1 MIHLILKCFAQAS
14 GLKVNANKSSA
25 LPIRCGSINLDTI
38 LAPLGI
44 PCKSFP
50 VTYLGMPLSLRNLTK
65 ADLDPFLVKFGNK
78 TAAWKG
84 GLMAK
89 SGRLVLLKSGLTYGS
104 RNLHDDYPQAPCLGT
119 EKNCAALSS
128 MAMDRRG
135 HMQWWQMQGRM
146 ELDLSSERT
155 WRPRRAG
162 PE

>member
-89 SGRLVLLKSGLTYGS
+89 SGRLVLIKSGLT
-104 RNLHDDYPQAPCLGT
+104 
-119 EKNCAALSS
+119 ALAIY
-128 MAMDRRG
+128 MMTIHKLPAWVLKKIV
-135 HMQWWQMQGRM
+135 Q
-146 ELDLSSERT
+146 LC
-155 WRPRRAG
+155 RAWLWTG
-162 PE
+162 EDTCSGGKCRVGWS